1 MPAIAEKHDC
11 LGGQVFRYSH
21 TTEGWFFRV
30 YEKEKRRYRIGKVEG
45 ANSLEDA
52 QTSAY
57 KVLLSFQSTEVI
69 KKERKQKRT
78 QRTLDLLVQDFHEWE
93 TGKVEAGMKDEHNA
107 NKRRC
112 SMKRMLEYLKKKSI
126 EDASQ
131 VNLTTFDDYPLFRQG
146 RKKLTIRTEVKDI
159 GVFFRSFLQPR
170 GLVTNELVLDKNFL
184 PKIVVSDDDLDA
196 NPAITPNDYKVINNF
211 MRHDWMKDLGPKKKG
226 QFGYSKYIRELFWC
240 YVHLLKNSGC
250 RPSEM
255 LRLRRKDIEITK
267 EPRWSDSQEKWVDE
281 YKLKLHIRKSK
292 TGKRRD
298 VLCRS
303 NAANRLMGWFSFQNE
318 YLKEFKP
325 TQESFIFGKVED
337 LLDKTYSHSYLS
349 ARWREVME
357 NCSLMLEGNRFSEQG
372 YTLYSLRST
381 FIEDCITDGLD
392 VYLVARLVGNS
403 VDVIQKHYDR
413 HDVLKR
419 AGEIQALPIGVTK
432 PPKPKV
438 ISLAEL

>member
-45 ANSLEDA
+45 ANTLEDA
-52 QTSAY
+52 ETSAY
-57 KVLLSFQSTEVI
+57 KVLLSFQTTEVI
-69 KKERKQKRT
+69 KKERKEKRT
-78 QRTLDLLVQDFHEWE
+78 QHTFDLLAQDFHDWE
-93 TGKVEAGMKDEHNA
+93 TGKVEAGLKDEYNA
-107 NKRRC
+107 NKRRT
-112 SMKRMLEYLKKKSI
+112 SIKWMLSYLKQKSI
-126 EDASQ
+126 TSVSQ
-131 VNLTTFDDYPLFRQG
+131 IRLLTFNDYPLFRQG
-146 RKKLTIRTEVKDI
+146 RKKLTIKTELSDI

-170 GLVTNELVLDKNFL
+170 GHVTNELVLDKNFL
-184 PKIVVSDDDLDA
+184 PRIIISDEDLDA

-211 MRHDWMKDLGPKKKG
+211 MRHDWKKDMGNHRR
-226 QFGYSKYIRELFWC
+226 SVYIREYFWC

-255 LRLRRKDIEITK
+255 LRLRRKDIEITN
-267 EPRWSDSQEKWVDE
+267 EPRWSETNQKWEDN

-303 NAANRLMGWFSFQNE
+303 NAANRLMGWLSFQNE
-318 YLKEFKP
+318 YLQGFKP
-325 TQESFIFGKVED
+325 KQEALIFGKAED
-337 LLDKTYSHSYLS
+337 LLEKTYSYCYLS
-349 ARWREVME
+349 ARWREVIE

-403 VDVIQKHYDR
+403 VDVIQRHYDR

-438 ISLAEL
+438 ISLGEL